1 MLDSPI
7 AALLV
12 EDDDRLA
19 RFTADFLT
27 QNGVTVT
34 RASDGE
40 EGLAEALRKTYD
52 IVILDLMLPRRDGL
66 EVCKR
71 LRARSNVPIIVV
83 TARAEEVDRLLG
95 FELGADDYL
104 PKPFSARELLARI
117 RVHVR
122 RARGQVGPDA
132 AAHFLRVGEL
142 ELHPPS
148 LRATLSGRE
157 LELTS
162 YEFALLRA
170 LAERAGR
177 ALTREQLLELAK
189 GGTEDSFER
198 SIDIRISRLRQKLGD
213 DPRNPRRLKTV
224 RGMGYMLA
232 SELEP

>member
-7 AALLV
+7 AALLI

-19 RFTADFLT
+19 RFTTDFLT
-27 QNGVTVT
+27 QNGVVVT
-34 RASDGE
+34 RAGDGE
-40 EGLAEALRKTYD
+40 EGLTAALRKTYD
-52 IVILDLMLPRRDGL
+52 VVILDLMLPRRDGL
-66 EVCKR
+66 DVCKR
-71 LRARSNVPIIVV
+71 LRARSNVPIVVV
-83 TARAEEVDRLLG
+83 TARVDEVDRLLG

-104 PKPFSARELLARI
+104 PKPFSPRELLARM

-132 AAHFLRVGEL
+132 AAHLLRVGDL
-142 ELHPPS
+142 ELHPMS
-148 LRATLSGRE
+148 MRATLGGRDI
-157 LELTS
+157 ELTS
-162 YEFALLRA
+162 YEFALLRV

>member
-1 MLDSPI
+1 MLDFQI
-7 AALLV
+7 AALLI

-19 RFTADFLT
+19 RFTTDFLN

-40 EGLAEALRKTYD
+40 EGLAEALRRTYD
-52 IVILDLMLPRRDGL
+52 VVILDLMLPRRDGL
-66 EVCKR
+66 DVCKR

-83 TARAEEVDRLLG
+83 TARADEVDRLLG

-104 PKPFSARELLARI
+104 PKPFSARELLARL

-132 AAHFLRVGEL
+132 AAHLLRVGEL
-142 ELHPPS
+142 ELHPMS
-148 LRATLSGRE
+148 MRATLAGRE

-213 DPRNPRRLKTV
+213 DPRNPRRLKTI